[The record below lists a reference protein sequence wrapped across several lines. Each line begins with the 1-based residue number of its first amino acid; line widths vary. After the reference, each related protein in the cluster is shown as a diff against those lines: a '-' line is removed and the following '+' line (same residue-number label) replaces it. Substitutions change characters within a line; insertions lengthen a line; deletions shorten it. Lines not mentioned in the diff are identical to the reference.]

1 MTLGEFKAS
10 LGAAA
15 PPPGISAPL
24 AALWHDAK
32 GDWDAAH
39 DLVNAEVILAANW
52 VHAYLHRKEG
62 DASNAAYWYAQ
73 AQLPI
78 AKDSLESEWAR
89 IAESLCD
96 D

>member
-1 MTLGEFKAS
+1 MDLAQFRALACKKE
-10 LGAAA
+10 
-15 PPPGISAPL
+15 PPADL
-24 AALWHDAK
+24 ALALQGLLWDAK
-32 GDWDAAH
+32 GDWDKAH
-39 DLVNAEVILAANW
+39 ECAQAQEDRQGDW

-73 AQLPI
+73 AQLPV

-96 D
+96 